1 MKNLNK
7 IIVLFLIGLL
17 VISCKTQRNLSQ
29 KTGMESKSDI
39 IFPKGDKIT
48 NANFTGTAYL
58 QMLVSHDNDNPTAI
72 GNVTFEPG
80 ARTKWHYHPAGQIL
94 MVTDGVGY
102 YQEKGQVKKIL
113 RKGDIIKCPPNLPH
127 WHGASPDSHFVQV
140 AVTSN
145 NKGAA
150 VWLDAVTEE
159 EYYN

>member
-1 MKNLNK
+1 MKNLNI

-72 GNVTFEPG
+72 GT
-80 ARTKWHYHPAGQIL
+80 
-94 MVTDGVGY
+94 
-102 YQEKGQVKKIL
+102 L
-113 RKGDIIKCPPNLPH
+113 RKGDVIKCPANIPH
-127 WHGASPDSHFVQV
+127 WHGASPDSYFVQI
-140 AVTSN
+140 AVSN
-145 NKGAA
+145 NDKGAA

-159 EYYN
+159 EYNQ

>member
-1 MKNLNK
+1 MYSLFKTILVLVMGQ
-7 IIVLFLIGLL
+7 IVL
-17 VISCKTQRNLSQ
+17 SCQSQNKLPQRSG
-29 KTGMESKSDI
+29 KESTF

-113 RKGDIIKCPPNLPH
+113 RKGDMIKCPPNLPH

-159 EYYN
+159 DYNK